1 MSIWEGSMTRAAE
14 ASDRRLEFE
23 AAVHL
28 DGARLL
34 GLAFSILRDAGDAED
49 AVQETMVRAW
59 RAWDSVSDPE
69 RRGAWLT
76 RICINH
82 CLHRRRRAA
91 GRWLLSSDADGQ
103 VPEAVASPS
112 FDERDLDI
120 DRACRRL
127 TAQQRTVITLHY
139 HHGYGLDECADLMG
153 CRPGTVRSH
162 LARALTTLRREM
174 GHV

>member
-1 MSIWEGSMTRAAE
+1 MTRAAE

-28 DGARLL
+28 DGARFL

-49 AVQETMVRAW
+49 AVQEIMVRAW
-59 RAWDSVSDPE
+59 RA
-69 RRGAWLT
+69 
-76 RICINH
+76 
-82 CLHRRRRAA
+82 
-91 GRWLLSSDADGQ
+91 
-103 VPEAVASPS
+103 
-112 FDERDLDI
+112 LDI

-139 HHGYGLDECADLMG
+139 HHGHGLDECADLMG